1 MTLCRFVI
9 CGKAGTSC
17 LNMYL
22 GNNMKNIYLGAV
34 VIGLTTLGMVGCSGQ
49 ESSTSDHK
57 PGQMAEHN
65 PQMHDA
71 NMHNEGQKQK
81 MGHQMQTDERIAVIL
96 SPAERLHVLAEMRG
110 LLQSTQN
117 IIEGLATDNMDLVQE
132 AALAAGTHGR
142 KTTENNIMH
151 KKMPAE
157 WMQLGMKAHKTMD
170 EIAQMAADAK
180 PANEIQLKLV
190 SAMNACTAC
199 HAAYQLPNP

>member
-1 MTLCRFVI
+1 MI
-9 CGKAGTSC
+9 S
-17 LNMYL
+17 
-22 GNNMKNIYLGAV
+22 
-34 VIGLTTLGMVGCSGQ
+34 LTTLGMVACSGA
-49 ESSTSDHK
+49 D
-57 PGQMAEHN
+57 GQTNHTPEKMAEHN

-71 NMHNEGQKQK
+71 NMHNNEGEKQK
-81 MGHQMQTDERIAVIL
+81 MGHQMQTDERIAVVL
-96 SPAERLHVLAEMRG
+96 SSGERLHVLAEMRG
-110 LLQSTQN
+110 LLQSTQS
-117 IIEGLATDNMDLVQE
+117 IVEGLATNDMALVQE

-190 SAMNACTAC
+190 EAMNACTAC
-199 HAAYQLPNP
+199 HGDYRLPNP